1 MSDFSSVN
9 TIWVLLGAALVF
21 FMQAGFAMVETGFT
35 RAKNAGNIIMK
46 NLMDFCIGTPAFWL
60 VGFGIMFGSRSGF
73 FGSVAGIASESN
85 YGTAMLPDGVPF
97 WAFLIFQT
105 VFCATSATIVSG
117 AMAERTKFSSYC
129 IYSLLIS
136 LVVYPI
142 SGHWIWGGGW
152 LAQMGFHDFAGSASV
167 HGLGGIIALVGAA
180 ILGPRIGKYDKNK
193 KSREMPAHSLT
204 LAGMGTF
211 VLWFGWFAFNGCSTI
226 VADSDTMVTASNVF
240 LSSNIAAA
248 ASTVTVLFITWIK
261 YKKPSVSMMLNAPL
275 AGLVAIT
282 AGCDQIEP
290 WGAFCIGVIV
300 SFVMVFGI
308 ELVDKVF
315 KVDDPVGA
323 VGLHCFCGAAGTILT
338 GLFSTESGVF
348 YGHGW
353 QFFGVQCLGIAAIL
367 AWGAAVM
374 AIVFFVLKYTM
385 GLRAHKEEEIAGL
398 DRADFNL
405 VETSYQEFMQIQIDP
420 LEEKFTPVTTF
431 DRTPIK
437 KDEE

>member
-1 MSDFSSVN
+1 MS
-9 TIWVLLGAALVF
+9 TELLTTAVDCFWLFFGGVLVF
-21 FMQAGFAMVETGFT
+21 FMQTGFT
-35 RAKNAGNIIMK
+35 MVEAGFTRSKNTGNIIMK
-46 NLMDFCIGTPAFWL
+46 NIVDF
-60 VGFGIMFGSRSGF
+60 MFGSIIYWFIGYGLMYGEGNGF
-73 FGSVAGIASESN
+73 IGIPFGDMFMNGMAGAEN
-85 YGTAMLPDGVPF
+85 MDYTALF
-97 WAFLIFQT
+97 FQT

-117 AMAERTKFSSYC
+117 AMAERTNFKAYC
-129 IYSLLIS
+129 IYSAAIS
-136 LVVYPI
+136 LFIYPI
-142 SGHWIWGGGW
+142 AGHWVWGGGW
-152 LAQMGFHDFAGSASV
+152 LSELGFHDFAGSASV

>member
-1 MSDFSSVN
+1 M
-9 TIWVLLGAALVF
+9 I
-21 FMQAGFAMVETGFT
+21 
-35 RAKNAGNIIMK
+35 
-46 NLMDFCIGTPAFWL
+46 
-60 VGFGIMFGSRSGF
+60 
-73 FGSVAGIASESN
+73 
-85 YGTAMLPDGVPF
+85 
-97 WAFLIFQT
+97 
-105 VFCATSATIVSG
+105 
-117 AMAERTKFSSYC
+117 
-129 IYSLLIS
+129 
-136 LVVYPI
+136 
-142 SGHWIWGGGW
+142 
-152 LAQMGFHDFAGSASV
+152 
-167 HGLGGIIALVGAA
+167 
-180 ILGPRIGKYDKNK
+180 
-193 KSREMPAHSLT
+193 
-204 LAGMGTF
+204 
-211 VLWFGWFAFNGCSTI
+211 
-226 VADSDTMVTASNVF
+226 
-240 LSSNIAAA
+240 
-248 ASTVTVLFITWIK
+248 
-261 YKKPSVSMMLNAPL
+261 LNAPL

>member
-1 MSDFSSVN
+1 MEISAID
-9 TIWVLLGAALVF
+9 TMWVLFGTMFIF
-21 FMQAGFAMVETGFT
+21 FMHSGFALLETGFS
-35 RAKNAGNIIMK
+35 RVKNSSTAWID
-46 NLMDFCIGTPAFWL
+46 NLLDFAIASLVFWAF
-60 VGFGIMFGSRSGF
+60 GYGIMFGNSNPFIGEF
-73 FGSVAGIASESN
+73 NFVAMHS
-85 YGTAMLPDGVPF
+85 YPDINPTIPSYANVMFHG
-97 WAFLIFQT
+97 AI
-105 VFCATSATIVSG
+105 CATTAAVVSG
-117 AMAERTKFSSYC
+117 AMLERVNFKSFL
-129 IYSLLIS
+129 IYSTIIS
-136 LVVYPI
+136 GFVYPVA
-142 SGHWIWGGGW
+142 GHWAWGGGW
-152 LAQMGFHDFAGSASV
+152 LADLGFHDFAGSASV

-398 DRADFNL
+398 DRADF
-405 VETSYQEFMQIQIDP
+405 IP
-420 LEEKFTPVTTF
+420 LLGKSRSNQTH
-431 DRTPIK
+431 R
-437 KDEE
+437 